1 MKFKKIIENLFPDI
15 EWSGFYGVSLSQ
27 TLSSLGKTDD
37 LNDILSWPPNVFL
50 ILYSLLEYTDKY
62 RLIVSSQNELI
73 WNSDSNKFVLTLSR
87 QWKELIDHQFS
98 HDVAELYPETSVQK
112 MPHELVVNKSNT
124 LFLRE
129 LFYCFDAVFNL
140 NTLDDCIY
148 DLLESSN
155 FTDAVFKLLLS
166 VDELFS
172 DVNVCDREFSNNL
185 NLLVAYRNVML
196 GSKNNLADNHSK
208 HGFVTFKSSVPQ
220 SGLTINNLTQ
230 TLTCIKPAVKP
241 MIVVNKLI
249 KKYQAKKTYN
259 ILLLP
264 WPMTIDSDSFFESA
278 SDESV
283 EMDPSFGFFDYKPSS
298 EIKIHDFYLAIMS
311 AIRRAGNIDLIV
323 FPECALSEKLF
334 DKFRSSLFEVFEK
347 NSPSLLA
354 GIYGDNDSSG
364 KSAGKNAAKMAFIG
378 EAGNFDSFEQ
388 NKHHR
393 WFLDKN
399 QLRNYNL
406 CCSLDPNKKWWE
418 HISVG
423 RRNLLTL
430 HTPDGVKLCPLI
442 CEDLARQEPV
452 AQAVRAVGPNLVIS
466 LLLDGPQLSQRWPG
480 KYAAVLSDDPGASV
494 LSLTALGMTLR
505 STGSGNAPNR
515 GIALWS
521 EPNKTPETLYLDD
534 NGAGIVV
541 ELEMKDEK
549 MWTIDGRAKFKP
561 VLRKLFHSTISIDSS
576 NSNVH
581 SLKTQLIK
589 EIKKGGVK

>member
-1 MKFKKIIENLFPDI
+1 MKFKKFIENLFPDVD
-15 EWSGFYGVSLSQ
+15 WSGFYSVSLPQ
-27 TLSSLGKTDD
+27 QILFPGKTTD
-37 LNDILSWPPNVFL
+37 LNDILAWPPNIFL

-62 RLIVSSQNELI
+62 RLIVSSQNELV
-73 WNSDSNKFVLTLSR
+73 WNSDSNSFVLTLSN
-87 QWKELIDHQFS
+87 QWKELISHQYGL
-98 HDVAELYPETSVQK
+98 DVATTHAEVLDEPSEK
-112 MPHELVVNKSNT
+112 GREM
-124 LFLRE
+124 LFLKE
-129 LFYCFDAVFNL
+129 LFSCVEEVFNL
-140 NTLDDCIY
+140 KNLDNCIY
-148 DLLESSN
+148 DLLELSN

-172 DVNVCDREFSNNL
+172 DVNICDREFSNHL
-185 NLLVAYRNVML
+185 NLLIAFRGIML
-196 GSKNNLADNHSK
+196 NSKNNLADNHTK

-230 TLTCIKPAVKP
+230 SLTCIKPAVKP

-249 KKYQAKKTYN
+249 KKTSSKKKYN

-264 WPMTIDSDSFFESA
+264 WPLAIDGDSFFESA
-278 SDESV
+278 VDESV

-298 EIKIHDFYLAIMS
+298 EIKLHEFYS
-311 AIRRAGNIDLIV
+311 AIISAVRRVGNIDLIV

-334 DKFRSSLFEVFEK
+334 DKFRSSLFDIFGK

-354 GIYGDNDSSG
+354 GVYGDHDSSG
-364 KSAGKNAAKMAFIG
+364 KSTGKNAAKMAFIG

-393 WFLDKN
+393 WFLDKK

-406 CCSLDPNKKWWE
+406 SCSLDPNKKWWE
-418 HISVG
+418 HIRVG

-494 LSLTALGMTLR
+494 LSLTALGMALR
-505 STGSGNAPNR
+505 STGSGDSPSR
-515 GIALWS
+515 GVALWS
-521 EPNKTPETLYLDD
+521 EPNKTPETLYLDKD
-534 NGAGIVV
+534 GAGIIV

-549 MWTIDGRAKFKP
+549 MWTIDGRVKFKP
-561 VLRKLFHSTISIDSS
+561 VLRKIFESSISIDIS
-576 NSNVH
+576 NSNPH
-581 SLKTQLIK
+581 ALKTQLMK
-589 EIKKGGVK
+589 EINKGGVK